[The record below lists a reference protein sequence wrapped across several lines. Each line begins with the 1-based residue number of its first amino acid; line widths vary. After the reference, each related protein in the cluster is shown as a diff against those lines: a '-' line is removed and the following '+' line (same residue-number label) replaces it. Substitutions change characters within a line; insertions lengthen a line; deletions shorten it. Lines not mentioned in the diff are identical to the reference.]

1 MKWVKLH
8 YSKRVNFY
16 PSSLKTHQHIHNCC
30 IIFLTNIFVFR
41 WLIVI
46 MIQPIMSK
54 PWIKEMSDK
63 TYTTPTKTF
72 SKTKQIISIKP
83 KRLIIESHIKKISKN
98 HYKNQRKWW
107 TLHLVQL
114 IPNKNNLNMK
124 DMTSNGGQKTKQ
136 C

>member
-1 MKWVKLH
+1 
-8 YSKRVNFY
+8 
-16 PSSLKTHQHIHNCC
+16 
-30 IIFLTNIFVFR
+30 
-41 WLIVI
+41 

-83 KRLIIESHIKKISKN
+83 KRLIIESHIKRISKN
-98 HYKNQRKWW
+98 HYKNQRKWL

-124 DMTSNGGQKTKQ
+124 EMTSNGGQKTKQ